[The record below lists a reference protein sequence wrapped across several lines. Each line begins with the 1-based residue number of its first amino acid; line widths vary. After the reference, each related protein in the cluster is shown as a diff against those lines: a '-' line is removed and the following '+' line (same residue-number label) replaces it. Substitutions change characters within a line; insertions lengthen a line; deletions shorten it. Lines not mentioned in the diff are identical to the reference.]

1 MNTETEKWR
10 FLDTGKGNAIFN
22 MAMDEALVT
31 SVRKGNSSPVF
42 RLFEWENDAITFGYS
57 QNVSDIIDIVKCK
70 SDGIEITRR
79 LTGGRAVYHK
89 NEIAYSVVGFTDDRC
104 FGGSIIDTYG
114 SISRVLADGLK
125 MIGIKAEISSEKP
138 SYIPLQRQKTEPC
151 FLTASR
157 FEITLDGNKLVGSA
171 QRRFKNLF
179 IQQGSILTGPGSEK
193 VAEYMKNE
201 NLTVEYGKLLAE
213 RTINLK
219 SQSDGQFSVNNLKK
233 SLFHSFEIASGIH
246 CEHENPTE
254 EELKNTEQLISGR
267 YGSEGWVHGHG

>member
-1 MNTETEKWR
+1 MIKWR

-114 SISRVLADGLK
+114 SISRILADGLK

-138 SYIPLQRQKTEPC
+138 IDIPVESRKTEPC

-157 FEITLDGNKLVGSA
+157 FEITLDGNKIVGSA

-193 VAEYMKNE
+193 IAEYMKNE
-201 NLTVEYGKLLAE
+201 NLASEYGKLLAK
-213 RTINLK
+213 RMINLK

-233 SLFHSFEIASGIH
+233 SLFHSFAIASDVH
-246 CEHENPTE
+246 CEHENPTD
-254 EELKNTEQLISGR
+254 EELKLTEKLISGR
-267 YGSEGWVHGHG
+267 YGSEGWVHDHG